1 MHRTQQIARAAL
13 VLCLSTILWLALSP
27 NPPNPAGLF
36 DFDKVNHVLA
46 FFVLAG
52 LLDYASVNIAGFEG
66 KVLPLLAFGFLIEVL
81 QYWVGYRYF
90 EWGDF
95 IADGFGVAGYAVFR
109 RYLRPPIDRVCLKY
123 IR

>member
-1 MHRTQQIARAAL
+1 MHRTQQFARGAL

-52 LLDYASVNIAGFEG
+52 LLDYASVNIARFKV

-90 EWGDF
+90 EWGDL

>member
-1 MHRTQQIARAAL
+1 MHRTQQIARAEL
-13 VLCLSTILWLALSP
+13 VLCLGIILWLALSP
-27 NPPNPAGLF
+27 NTLSVTSY
-36 DFDKVNHVLA
+36 DKVNHILA

-52 LLDYASVNIAGFEG
+52 LLDYASVNIARFKG
-66 KVLPLLAFGFLIEVL
+66 KVLPLLAFGLLIEVL

-90 EWGDF
+90 EWGDL
-95 IADGFGVAGYAVFR
+95 IADGFGVAGYAVSR

>member
-1 MHRTQQIARAAL
+1 MHRTQQFARGAL

-27 NPPNPAGLF
+27 NPPVLTSY
-36 DFDKVNHVLA
+36 DKISHVLA

-52 LLDYASVNIAGFEG
+52 LLDYASVNIARFKG
-66 KVLPLLAFGFLIEVL
+66 KVLPLLAFGLLIEVL

-95 IADGFGVAGYAVFR
+95 IADGFGVAGYAVSR
-109 RYLRPPIDRVCLKY
+109 RYLRPPIDRICLKY

>member
-13 VLCLSTILWLALSP
+13 VLCLSIILWLALSP
-27 NPPNPAGLF
+27 NPPGVTSY
-36 DFDKVNHVLA
+36 DKVNHIVA

-52 LLDYASVNIAGFEG
+52 LLDYASVNIARFKG
-66 KVLPLLAFGFLIEVL
+66 KVLPLLAFGLLIEVL

-90 EWGDF
+90 EWGDL
-95 IADGFGVAGYAVFR
+95 IADGFGVAAYAVSRGF
-109 RYLRPPIDRVCLKY
+109 LRPRIDRVCLKY

>member
-1 MHRTQQIARAAL
+1 MHRTQQFARGAL

-36 DFDKVNHVLA
+36 YFDKVNHVLA

-52 LLDYASVNIAGFEG
+52 LLDYASVNIARFKG
-66 KVLPLLAFGFLIEVL
+66 KVLPLLAFGLLIEVL

>member
-27 NPPNPAGLF
+27 NPPNPAGLL
-36 DFDKVNHVLA
+36 DFDKVNHILA

-52 LLDYASVNIAGFEG
+52 LLDYASVNIARFKG
-66 KVLPLLAFGFLIEVL
+66 KVLPLLAFGLLIEVL

-90 EWGDF
+90 EWGDLV
-95 IADGFGVAGYAVFR
+95 ADGIGVAAYAVSRGF
-109 RYLRPPIDRVCLKY
+109 LRPPIDRVCLKY